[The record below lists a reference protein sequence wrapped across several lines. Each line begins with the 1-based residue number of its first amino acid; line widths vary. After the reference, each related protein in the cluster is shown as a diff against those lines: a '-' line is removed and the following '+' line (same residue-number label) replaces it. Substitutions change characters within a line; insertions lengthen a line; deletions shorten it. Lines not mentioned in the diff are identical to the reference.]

1 MKFNMKKLLLL
12 AVMAMAFTSA
22 DMPQPTQEQTT
33 YVYVCTGPSATRY
46 HRTPDCSGLNRCSR
60 EIKKITLAEAEK
72 KGRTACKKCF

>member
-1 MKFNMKKLLLL
+1 MKKLLLL

-22 DMPQPTQEQTT
+22 DMPTQEQTT

-60 EIKKITLAEAEK
+60 EIKKITLTEAEK

>member
-1 MKFNMKKLLLL
+1 MKKLLLL

-33 YVYVCTGPSATRY
+33 YVYVCTGPSSKRY
-46 HRTPDCSGLNRCSR
+46 HRTPNCSGLNRCSR
-60 EIKKITLAEAEK
+60 EIKKITLQEAEK